1 VSLKIYVAGP
11 MTGLP
16 GKNLAAFDAADRA
29 LSALG
34 YVVINPARHDRTHPG
49 AEWRK
54 YMRLAILDVMTAQ
67 GVALLPGWE
76 SSRGAK
82 LEWRIADALGIPAFR
97 LERWLQVEHE
107 EVSGGATEVT
117 GA

>member
-1 VSLKIYVAGP
+1 VSLKLYVAGP

-16 GKNLAAFDAADRA
+16 GKNLAAFDSAARA
-29 LSALG
+29 LTAAG
-34 YVVINPARHDRTHPG
+34 YVVINPARHDRTHPD

-54 YMRLAILDVMTAQ
+54 YMRLAILDVMMAQ

-76 SSRGAK
+76 ASRGAK
-82 LEWRIADALGIPAFR
+82 LEWRIADALGIPIFE
-97 LERWLQVEHE
+97 LKRWLQVEHE
-107 EVSGGATEVT
+107 EVNGGTTEVT